1 MNPPNILYLHTHDAG
16 RYVQPHGYGVATPAL
31 QRLAEEGMFFRKAFC
46 ANPTCSPS
54 RACLLTGQSAHENG
68 MMGLA
73 HRGAR
78 LRRYEDTLIR
88 FLGDRGWLTAL
99 AGFQHIAW
107 HPHSD
112 PADIGYTEILS
123 PSAEAEGAEGGDARV
138 AQRAV
143 DFLARPHR
151 RPFFLDV
158 GFFPPHRD
166 GRGSFPATEPAP
178 DARYVRPPDPLP
190 DTEATRR
197 DFAAYAASV
206 ATFDALAGQVIEALD
221 RSPYADNTLVIA
233 TTDHGI
239 AFPAMKCR
247 LTDHGLGVMLILR
260 GPGGFSGGK
269 VSDVM
274 VSHLDL
280 FPTICEMTGQPGP
293 EHLEGASLCG
303 VALQPTT
310 EVHEEIFA
318 EVNFHA
324 AYEPMRA
331 VRTARWKYIRRFHA
345 HRSPV
350 LPNCDDG
357 LSKSFLLD
365 QGWAHCQLAEEEL
378 YDLIFDP
385 HEVANLAAD
394 PRHFSTLADLR
405 FRLDGWMRRTRDP
418 ILDGPLPS
426 DGMIVTPVDALSP
439 GDRAA

>member
-1 MNPPNILYLHTHDAG
+1 MKPLNILYLHTHDAG

-31 QRLAEEGMFFRKAFC
+31 QRLAEEGMLFRKAFC

-68 MMGLA
+68 MIGLA

-88 FLGDRGWLTAL
+88 FLGDRGWHTAL
-99 AGFQHIAW
+99 AGFQHVAW
-107 HPHSD
+107 SPHSD
-112 PADIGYTEILS
+112 LAEIGYTEILT
-123 PSAEAEGAEGGDARV
+123 PAAEAEGAAGGDERV

-143 DFLARPHR
+143 EFLERAHGK
-151 RPFFLDV
+151 PFFLDV

-166 GRGSFPATEPAP
+166 GRGGFPATAPAP

-206 ATFDALAGQVIEALD
+206 ATFDAMTGHVLEALD

-239 AFPAMKCR
+239 AFPGMKCR

-269 VSDVM
+269 VSDAM
-274 VSHLDL
+274 VTHLDL
-280 FPTICEMTGQPGP
+280 FPTICEVTGQSAPDR
-293 EHLEGASLCG
+293 LEGASLCR
-303 VALQPTT
+303 VAAQPADPL
-310 EVHEEIFA
+310 HEEIFA

-324 AYEPMRA
+324 AYEPIRA
-331 VRTARWKYIRRFHA
+331 VRTSRWKYIRRFHDYP
-345 HRSPV
+345 STV

-365 QGWAHCQLAEEEL
+365 QGWAHCPLAEEEL

-385 HEVANLAAD
+385 HEAANLAAD
-394 PRHFSTLADLR
+394 PRHFSTLTDLR
-405 FRLDGWMRRTRDP
+405 SRLDEWMRRTQDP
-418 ILDGPLPS
+418 ILEGPLPP
-426 DGMIVTPVDALSP
+426 DGMIVTPVNARSP
-439 GDRAA
+439 SDRAA